1 MIKILYTLLFF
12 VIFSNTIYSQNCQW
26 VFVEGGKFKMGS
38 TKSPDELPIH
48 KVKVNN
54 FYILDHEVTNLE
66 FVRFLNIFG
75 NKFEGNAPWIR
86 LTGRW
91 RDERCRIYMKDSIF
105 YVEKGYEDY
114 PVTYVSWWGAE
125 HYAEWIGG
133 RLPSEAEWEYIA
145 NKMLQTQTQE
155 ISQYAWFKENSGNTL
170 HKVKTKQPIME
181 IYDLF
186 GNMAEWCYDWY
197 SKDYYSKKIK
207 DNPTGPKK
215 GRQKVNRGLCWASKQ
230 KSFYISNRRAVIPA
244 ENNITIGFR
253 VVIPTK

>member
-1 MIKILYTLLFF
+1 MLVFF
-12 VIFSNTIYSQNCQW
+12 PNTIFSQNCQW

-38 TKSPDELPIH
+38 KKSADEMPVH
-48 KVKVNN
+48 KVKVNS
-54 FYILDHEVTNLE
+54 FYILNHEVTNAE
-66 FVRFLNIFG
+66 FVRFLNIYG

-91 RDERCRIYMKDSIF
+91 RKEKCHIYLKDSVF

-114 PVTYVSWWGAE
+114 PVTFVSWWGAE

-133 RLPSEAEWEYIA
+133 RLPTEAEWEYLA
-145 NKMLQTQTQE
+145 NKMLQNMTE
-155 ISQYAWFKENSGNTL
+155 DISSYAWFKENSGYTL
-170 HKVKTKQPIME
+170 HKIKTKKPLMG

-186 GNMAEWCYDWY
+186 GNMSEWCYDWY

-207 DNPTGPKK
+207 NNPKGPKK
-215 GRQKVNRGLCWASKQ
+215 GRQKVNRGLSWASEQ